1 MSQELTVSETL
12 ANRRST
18 RSFLETPIEEDK
30 LSVIMAAAQWSAS
43 ATNTQPWRFIL
54 VRDKQEQERVSKGLA
69 PGNASWATRAPAF
82 VVVCGRPEDSHYH
95 MKEGKQ
101 FYLFELGL
109 AVQSIVLQAHALGLV
124 AHQMGNFT
132 EDTVREAMGIPEDYK
147 VAVVVALGYRG
158 PPELLPTPEL
168 REREVAPRVRKD
180 FNEVVLYDNWNST
193 GAPLRPHV
201 PAESS

>member
-1 MSQELTVSETL
+1 MSKELTVSDTL

-43 ATNTQPWRFIL
+43 ATNTQPWRFVL
-54 VRDKQEQERVSKGLA
+54 VRDRDEQQRVCQGLA
-69 PGNASWATRAPAF
+69 PGNATWAGRAPAF
-82 VVVCGRPEDSHYH
+82 IVVCGRPEDSHYH

-132 EDTVREAMGIPEDYK
+132 EDIVREAMGIPEDYR
-147 VAVVVALGYRG
+147 VAVVIALGYRG
-158 PPELLPTPEL
+158 PPDLLPTPEL

-180 FNEVVLYDNWNST
+180 FNEVVLYDNWRST
-193 GAPLRPHV
+193 GTPLQPYV
-201 PAESS
+201 PEETR

>member
-1 MSQELTVSETL
+1 VSEELSVSETL

-18 RSFLETPIEEDK
+18 RSFLETPIEEEK
-30 LSVIMAAAQWSAS
+30 LSLIMAAAHGSAS

-54 VRDKQEQERVSKGLA
+54 VRDKKEKARVAEGLA
-69 PGNASWATRAPAF
+69 PGNAAWSMRAPAYI
-82 VVVCGRPEDSHYH
+82 VVCGRPEDSHYH

-109 AVQSIVLQAHALGLV
+109 AVQSIVLQAHAVGLV

-132 EDTVREAMGIPEDYK
+132 EDVVREAMGIPEEYK

-158 PPELLPTPEL
+158 PPELLPTEEL

-180 FNEVVLYDNWNST
+180 FNQVVLYDNWSSSGT
-193 GAPLRPHV
+193 PL
-201 PAESS
+201 ATKD

>member
-1 MSQELTVSETL
+1 VSEELTVSETL

-18 RSFLETPIEEDK
+18 RSFLDAPIEEDK
-30 LSVIMAAAQWSAS
+30 LGLIMAAAQWSAS
-43 ATNTQPWRFIL
+43 ATNSQPWRFIL
-54 VRDKQEQERVSKGLA
+54 VRDKEEQAGVCKGLS
-69 PGNASWATRAPAF
+69 PGNAAWAGRAPAF

-132 EDTVREAMGIPEDYK
+132 EDVVRQAMGIPEDYK
-147 VAVVVALGYRG
+147 VAVVIALGYRG
-158 PPELLPTPEL
+158 PPELLPTDEL
-168 REREVAPRVRKD
+168 RQREVAPRARKD
-180 FNEVVLYDNWNST
+180 FNEVVLYDNWRSS
-193 GAPLRPHV
+193 GAPLSPHV
-201 PAESS
+201 P

>member
-1 MSQELTVSETL
+1 VPEELTVSETL

-18 RSFLETPIEEDK
+18 RSFLETPIEEEK
-30 LSVIMAAAQWSAS
+30 LSLIMSAAQWSAS

-54 VRDKQEQERVSKGLA
+54 VRDGEEMERVATGLA
-69 PGNASWATRAPAF
+69 PGNATWSLRCPCY

-95 MKEGKQ
+95 LKEGKQ

-132 EDTVREAMGIPEDYK
+132 EDVVREVLGIPEEYK
-147 VAVVVALGYRG
+147 VAVVIALGYRG
-158 PPELLPTPEL
+158 PPDLLPTQEL
-168 REREVAPRVRKD
+168 RDREVATRERKD
-180 FNEVVLYDNWNST
+180 FSEVVLYDNWNST
-193 GAPLRPHV
+193 GTPLRR
-201 PAESS
+201 

>member
-1 MSQELTVSETL
+1 VSEELTVSETL

-18 RSFLETPIEEDK
+18 RSFLETPIEEEK
-30 LSVIMAAAQWSAS
+30 LRQIMTAAHWSAS

-54 VRDKQEQERVSKGLA
+54 VRDKAEMERVATGLA
-69 PGNASWATRAPAF
+69 PGNAAWSIRCPAY

-109 AVQSIVLQAHALGLV
+109 AVQSMVLQAHALGLV

-132 EDTVREAMGIPEDYK
+132 EDVVRDVLGIPEDYK
-147 VAVVVALGYRG
+147 VAVVIALGYRG
-158 PPELLPTPEL
+158 PPELLPTQEL
-168 REREVAPRVRKD
+168 RDREVAVRERKD
-180 FNEVVLYDNWNST
+180 FSEVVLYDNWKNT
-193 GAPLRPHV
+193 GTPLSRT
-201 PAESS
+201 S

>member
-1 MSQELTVSETL
+1 VPEELTVSETL

-18 RSFLETPIEEDK
+18 RSFLETPIEEEK
-30 LSVIMAAAQWSAS
+30 LNLIMSAARWSAS

-54 VRDKQEQERVSKGLA
+54 VRDKQEMERVATGLS
-69 PGNASWATRAPAF
+69 PGNAAWSLRCPAY

-132 EDTVREAMGIPEDYK
+132 EDVVRDVLGIPQDYK

-158 PPELLPTPEL
+158 PSDLLPTQEL
-168 REREVAPRVRKD
+168 RDREVATRERKD
-180 FNEVVLYDNWNST
+180 FSEVVLYDNWSST
-193 GAPLRPHV
+193 GTPLRH
-201 PAESS
+201 

>member
-1 MSQELTVSETL
+1 VSEELTVSETL

-18 RSFLETPIEEDK
+18 RSFLDTPIEEEK
-30 LSVIMAAAQWSAS
+30 LSTIMAAAQWSAS

-54 VRDKQEQERVSKGLA
+54 VRDKAEQERVRAGLA
-69 PGNASWATRAPAF
+69 PGNAAWSAPVPAL

-124 AHQMGNFT
+124 VHQMGNFT
-132 EDTVREAMGIPEDYK
+132 EDVVRQAMGIPEDYK
-147 VAVVVALGYRG
+147 VAVVIALGYRG

-168 REREVAPRVRKD
+168 RAREVEPRVRKD
-180 FNEVVLYDNWNST
+180 FNEVVLYDNWSST
-193 GAPLRPHV
+193 GTPLSSPAPG
-201 PAESS
+201 ASA

>member
-1 MSQELTVSETL
+1 MFEELSVSETL

-18 RSFLETPIEEDK
+18 RSFLDTPIEEAK
-30 LSVIMAAAQWSAS
+30 LSTIMAAAQWSAS

-54 VRDKQEQERVSKGLA
+54 VRDPAAKQRVCTGLA
-69 PGNASWATRAPAF
+69 PGNAAWAGRAPAF

-132 EDTVREAMGIPEDYK
+132 EDIVRDVMGIPDDYK

-158 PPELLPTPEL
+158 PPDLLPTPEL

-180 FNEVVLYDNWNST
+180 FSEVVLYDNWSNT
-193 GAPLRPHV
+193 GTPLRP
-201 PAESS
+201 PD

>member
-1 MSQELTVSETL
+1 VPEELTVSETL

-18 RSFLETPIEEDK
+18 RSFLEDAIEEDK
-30 LSVIMAAAQWSAS
+30 LGLIMSAAQWSAS

-54 VRDKQEQERVSKGLA
+54 VRDKQEMERVATGLA
-69 PGNASWATRAPAF
+69 PGNAAWSLRCPCY

-132 EDTVREAMGIPEDYK
+132 EDVVREVLDIPEEYK

-158 PPELLPTPEL
+158 PPELLPTQEL
-168 REREVAPRVRKD
+168 RDREVATRERKD
-180 FNEVVLYDNWNST
+180 FSEVVLYDNWNST
-193 GAPLRPHV
+193 GTPLPH
-201 PAESS
+201 